1 MKTET
6 QINKKPI
13 FRRIFAYIIDFI
25 IVAYISGLFASIE
38 FINPYLEKYNETS
51 DKYFEMFNN
60 INSNE
65 VIFTAEDIINL
76 DYDLTY
82 YGAITSL
89 ITIAVI
95 ILYFVIFQYFN
106 KGKTIGKALLK
117 IKVVNENNERP
128 YLIQFLLR
136 SLIVNNIV
144 INLLTNMLVV
154 FTTKQTFINI
164 NVYLQFINTGLLLFT
179 FGMMIIRDDGRGL
192 HDLFGK
198 THVVYANQAV
208 ISEIKEASVEE
219 KEEPSKLDNKKI
231 TAKKRKKANKN
242 ENSNRK

>member
-60 INSNE
+60 IDSNE

-82 YGAITSL
+82 YGSITSL

-136 SLIVNNIV
+136 SLIVNSIV

-198 THVVYANQAV
+198 THVVYANQPV

-219 KEEPSKLDNKKI
+219 KEEPLKLDNKKI